1 MKIKNI
7 VISAGIL
14 LLSGCY
20 ADADLETSMSANK
33 TVFHQLPDNG
43 TIFIQNINK
52 EMNKMLSFKSY
63 KKTIENHLQRYH
75 YKTTDNI
82 NNADIVAFVSYGEGK
97 TSSLVSVPI
106 FGSTGG
112 GSTTTTGNINGT
124 NFNATSYSMPTWG
137 VVGSRTSSQKLYV
150 RNLAIHML
158 DKKSLSTENPKVVY
172 ELAIESTGSCPLN
185 YVLPHMIDITFLDFP
200 GNNGVPK
207 FIKHVTGSLCE
218 K

>member
-7 VISAGIL
+7 IISAGIL

-20 ADADLETSMSANK
+20 ADLTYNYMEANK
-33 TVFHQLPDNG
+33 TVFHQLPSQG
-43 TIFIQNINK
+43 TIFIQNVNQ
-52 EMNKMLSFKSY
+52 EMNKMLSFQSY

-137 VVGSRTSSQKLYV
+137 IVGSRTSSQKLYV

-172 ELAIESTGSCPLN
+172 ELAMESTGSCPLN
-185 YVLPHMIDITFLDFP
+185 YILPHMIDITFLDFP

-207 FIKHVTGSLCE
+207 FIKYDTPAGLCE